1 MAAATH
7 ALFVPE
13 CHADTA
19 LMITLLRE
27 NAISQESPYDFVSHG
42 QGIGNVGRIMNDP
55 DLGPARRVVGMV
67 DLDKKFFQQP
77 HLSEFTNLL
86 GGSMARR
93 GYSHALLRHPT
104 KTSQFL
110 IVLNHACDDW
120 LWQRTSEAGLSLAAF
135 DLPADFMAFKKYCKK
150 RPAELGL
157 RPLLATIA
165 VARPPAYGV
174 LADFVASA
182 LDLARPLP

>member
-1 MAAATH
+1 MASATH

-27 NAISQESPYDFVSHG
+27 NAISQASPYDFVSHG
-42 QGIGNVGRIMNDP
+42 QGIGNVGRTMSDP

-67 DLDKKFFQQP
+67 DLDKKFYQQP
-77 HLSEFTNLL
+77 HLSEFTNVL
-86 GGSMARR
+86 GGSMVRR
-93 GYSHALLRHPT
+93 GHSHALLHHPT
-104 KTSQFL
+104 QITQFL

-120 LWQRTSEAGLSLAAF
+120 LWQRVSEAGLSLADF
-135 DLPADFMAFKKYCKK
+135 NLPTEFTAFKKYCKK

-157 RPLLATIA
+157 RPLLAAIA
-165 VARPPAYGV
+165 LARPPAYGI
-174 LADFVASA
+174 LAEFVANA
-182 LDLARPLP
+182 LDLTRPLP

>member
-1 MAAATH
+1 MATATH

-27 NAISQESPYDFVSHG
+27 NILSRESPYDFVSHG

-67 DLDKKFFQQP
+67 DLDKKFYQQP
-77 HLSEFTNLL
+77 HLGQFATVLD
-86 GGSMARR
+86 GSMGRKE
-93 GYSHALLRHPT
+93 YPHALLQHPV

-110 IVLNHACDDW
+110 IVLNHACDNW
-120 LWQRTSEAGLSLAAF
+120 VWQRATEAGLSLGAF
-135 DLPADFMAFKKYCKK
+135 DLPTDFTAFKKYCKK
-150 RPAELGL
+150 QPAELGL

-165 VARPPAYGV
+165 EVRPPAYDL
-174 LADFVASA
+174 LADFVTRAI
-182 LDLARPLP
+182 DLTHSLP

>member
-1 MAAATH
+1 MAAANH

-19 LMITLLRE
+19 LMITLLLE
-27 NAISQESPYDFVSHG
+27 NAVSKTSPYDFVSHG

-67 DLDKKFFQQP
+67 DLDKKFNQQP
-77 HLSEFTNLL
+77 HLSRFTTMLA
-86 GGSMARR
+86 GSMERKA
-93 GYSHALLRHPT
+93 YSHALLQHPIQ
-104 KTSQFL
+104 TSQFL

-120 LWQRTSEAGLSLAAF
+120 VWQRAAEAGLSLAAF
-135 DLPADFMAFKKYCKK
+135 DLPTEFAPFKNYCKR
-150 RPAELGL
+150 RPSELGL
-157 RPLLATIA
+157 RPLLAAIA
-165 VARPPAYGV
+165 QSRPPAYGI

-182 LDLARPLP
+182 LDLSRPLP